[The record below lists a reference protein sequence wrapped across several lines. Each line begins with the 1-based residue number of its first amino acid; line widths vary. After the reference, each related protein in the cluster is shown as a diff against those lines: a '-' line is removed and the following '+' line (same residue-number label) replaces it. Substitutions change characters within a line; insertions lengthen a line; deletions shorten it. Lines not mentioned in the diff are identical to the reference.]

1 MSSTKHKYSRPK
13 LSLRTGNSIKTRA
26 RENDEC
32 RSACTNAAAL
42 GPVHFCI
49 YALANQDHFNQI
61 EPSHATRPFLSKF
74 YEKCESCVLSANESQ
89 RMVVLVA
96 PPTLLWFPWGKEN
109 EEKILT
115 VAKLP
120 VFRPIFLDF
129 AFSWTSLSRAKTNFR
144 PFGIFCYVIA
154 KCRKG
159 IISRNWNLGQLFSR
173 PTDWLSTFPTEGIH
187 FETFFWATWVETPN
201 FVLKPIYFCQF
212 IDRCAG
218 IAYRDE
224 TWYLLLLH
232 VLEAMGKWLVNHNA
246 EHNFLWWPF
255 YSPER
260 RRTARDNRVREKAF
274 ILRKEILSWFPCSAR
289 EEKRTSIR
297 N

>member
-1 MSSTKHKYSRPK
+1 M
-13 LSLRTGNSIKTRA
+13 NV
-26 RENDEC
+26 E
-32 RSACTNAAAL
+32 AAAL
-42 GPVHFCI
+42 EPVHFCI

-89 RMVVLVA
+89 RMVLLVA

-173 PTDWLSTFPTEGIH
+173 PTDWLATFMSPSNWNWRNSLWNFLLSHMSRNLELCL
-187 FETFFWATWVETPN
+187 ETHLF
-201 FVLKPIYFCQF
+201 LPIY
-212 IDRCAG
+212 RP
-218 IAYRDE
+218 
-224 TWYLLLLH
+224 L
-232 VLEAMGKWLVNHNA
+232 
-246 EHNFLWWPF
+246 
-255 YSPER
+255 R
-260 RRTARDNRVREKAF
+260 RNR
-274 ILRKEILSWFPCSAR
+274 S
-289 EEKRTSIR
+289 
-297 N
+297 